1 MKIKFVISEYDE
13 YCWFFGTSPNGVGYV
28 SNFGII
34 HPNSYDP
41 NDLKI
46 EHKILKRLKYEN

>member
-28 SNFGII
+28 SYFGII
-34 HPNSYDP
+34 HPNSYD
-41 NDLKI
+41 LK